1 MQDLTQRLMAG
12 EPRALARAITLVEE
26 GGADGREVARQTFT
40 RAGSAHV
47 IGITGVPG
55 AGKSTLV
62 DGLAAVYR
70 RGGER
75 VGVVAVDPSSAFSGG
90 ALLGDR
96 VRMQRHATDP
106 GVFIRSMAT
115 RQHLGGLAEATPAV
129 VDLLDAAGHRRILIE
144 TVGVGQDE
152 VEVVEAADTVVVT
165 LVPGLGD
172 DIQAIKAGILE
183 IADVFVINKADRE
196 GADRLQE
203 ELESLLAF
211 GERPAGEWT
220 PPIVRTVATRGDG
233 VEELAGMIDRHA
245 ADAGSRQRRME
256 RRRRA
261 WRRRLQELVER
272 SLTERLA
279 ASMPLGDLL
288 EARAGEVAAR
298 RRDPFSAVEEVL
310 NGVRVTGPGGGAR
323 C

>member
-1 MQDLTQRLMAG
+1 VAG

-26 GGADGREVARQTFT
+26 GGADGREVARATFT
-40 RAGSAHV
+40 RAGAAHV
-47 IGITGVPG
+47 VGITGVPG

-62 DGLAAVYR
+62 DGLAALYR
-70 RGGER
+70 RAGER

-96 VRMQRHATDP
+96 VRMQRHSTDP

-152 VEVVEAADTVVVT
+152 VEVVEAADTVVVV

-196 GADRLQE
+196 GADRLQQ
-203 ELESLLAF
+203 ELESLLAL
-211 GERPAGEWT
+211 GERPAGSWT
-220 PPIVRTVATRGDG
+220 PPIVRTVATRGEG
-233 VEELAGMIDRHA
+233 IEELAGAIGRHA
-245 ADAGSRQRRME
+245 SDAGSRKRRLE

-261 WRRRLQELVER
+261 WRRRLQELIER
-272 SLTERLA
+272 GLGERLA
-279 ASMPLGDLL
+279 ACLPLEELL
-288 EARAGEVAAR
+288 EARAGEVAER
-298 RRDPFSAVEEVL
+298 RRDPYSAVEEVL
-310 NGVRVTGPGGGAR
+310 SGVRLTAAPEEAR